1 MGTIARFVR
10 IALPAA
16 LLLAAAIVVPV
27 KLLDQYGYKRVEK
40 LGRDLAQIAETNR
53 ALERENE
60 SLRLQIRA
68 FHSDPEYIEKV
79 ARDELG
85 MVGTKYGCGAGLCG
99 SCTVHLNG
107 TPMRSCVT
115 PISATS
121 SKTAAW

>member
-85 MVGTKYGCGAGLCG
+85 MVGPDETIYQFPEGAK
-99 SCTVHLNG
+99 
-107 TPMRSCVT
+107 P
-115 PISATS
+115 
-121 SKTAAW
+121 